1 MEKNTMV
8 VCIEGKCLKTNI
20 KTNTNY
26 NYIEFNADQ
35 EIKKDQD
42 IKMHI
47 FNEDYS
53 QFHKISY
60 LCDGIEYYSNNLS
73 EGEWMF
79 INCDMYDD
87 FLKFKI
93 SIRKKNNKIYL
104 YKIKHILSK

>member
-1 MEKNTMV
+1 MQ
-8 VCIEGKCLKTNI
+8 GKMIVSFCHKNI
-20 KTNTNY
+20 KTNIESNSNY
-26 NYIEFNADQ
+26 EYIEFDADH

-42 IKMHI
+42 IKIHI
-47 FNEDYS
+47 FNETYS
-53 QFHKISY
+53 QFLVVSY
-60 LCDGIEYYSNNLS
+60 LRDGISHYANNLN

-93 SIRKKNNKIYL
+93 SIKKKNNKIYL